1 MKVSLLNCCK
11 LYVLIW
17 LKTISLNLILYNFI
31 MNLDFS
37 DDQKFLQNEAK
48 KFFEKEGGLSNAR
61 AVMDNS
67 LESDNELWQKVI
79 ELGWTGIRIPEIYE
93 GLGLGHLELCVIA
106 EELGRSLAPVP
117 FSSSVYFFTEALIK
131 FGNEEI
137 KSDLLPKLVSGEVVG
152 TYGIA
157 EDTHQAT
164 ESNLSVTV
172 TSEKINGV
180 KIAVPDA
187 GVASHMILV
196 VKSKSGADL
205 RLVNL
210 DDASVSVTPQKNL
223 DTSRAFFKV
232 EFKDTPSKLLGEAG
246 EGWTYIQ
253 HLLDQAAVLFAF
265 EQVGGSQAALDMAK
279 AYSMERFAFG
289 RQIGSYQ
296 AIKHKL
302 ADMYIAVTLAKSN
315 CYYGAWALSSES
327 AELPLAAATA
337 RVSATKAF
345 QLCSKENI
353 QTHGGNGF
361 TWEYDCHL
369 FYKRSKV
376 LSVLLGSEAT
386 WKEKLVSN
394 LEKTNTLVEG

>member
-1 MKVSLLNCCK
+1 
-11 LYVLIW
+11 
-17 LKTISLNLILYNFI
+17 

-37 DDQKFLQNEAK
+37 DDQKFLQSEAQ
-48 KFFEKEGGLSNAR
+48 KFFNKEGGLSSAR
-61 AVMDNS
+61 SVMDNS
-67 LESDNELWQKVI
+67 LEGDSELWQKIV
-79 ELGWTGIRIPEIYE
+79 ELGWTGIRVPEAYE

-131 FGNEEI
+131 FGSEDI
-137 KSDLLPKLVSGEVVG
+137 KSNILPKLVSGEVIG
-152 TYGIA
+152 TYGIS
-157 EDTHQAT
+157 EDMHQAT
-164 ESNLSVTV
+164 ESNLSVSV
-172 TSEKINGV
+172 TSEKISGV

-187 GVASHMILV
+187 GLASQMIVV
-196 VKSKSGADL
+196 VKSNSGTDL
-205 RLVNL
+205 RLVDLN
-210 DDASVSVTPQKNL
+210 DASVTVTMQKNL
-223 DTSRAFFKV
+223 DTSKAFYKV
-232 EFKDTPSKLLGEAG
+232 EFDQTPSKLIGETG
-246 EGWTYIQ
+246 QGWSYIQ

-376 LSVLLGSEAT
+376 LSVLLGSEST
-386 WKEKLVSN
+386 WKEKLVTN
-394 LEKTNTLVEG
+394 LEKTNTLAKG

>member
-1 MKVSLLNCCK
+1 
-11 LYVLIW
+11 
-17 LKTISLNLILYNFI
+17 

-37 DDQKFLQNEAK
+37 DDQKFLQSEAQ
-48 KFFEKEGGLSNAR
+48 KFFNKEGGLSSAR
-61 AVMDNS
+61 SVMDNS
-67 LESDNELWQKVI
+67 LEGDAELWQKIV
-79 ELGWTGIRIPEIYE
+79 ELGWTGIRVPEAYE

-131 FGNEEI
+131 FGSEDI
-137 KSDLLPKLVSGEVVG
+137 KSNILPKLVSGEIIG

-157 EDTHQAT
+157 EDMHQAT
-164 ESNLSVTV
+164 ESNLSVSV
-172 TSEKINGV
+172 TSEKISGV

-187 GVASHMILV
+187 GLASQMIVV
-196 VKSKSGADL
+196 VKSNSGTEL
-205 RLVNL
+205 RLVDLN
-210 DDASVSVTPQKNL
+210 DASVNVTMQKNL
-223 DTSRAFFKV
+223 DTSKAFYKV
-232 EFKDTPSKLLGEAG
+232 EFDQTPSKLIGETG
-246 EGWTYIQ
+246 QGWSYIQ

-376 LSVLLGSEAT
+376 LSVLLGSESV
-386 WKEKLVSN
+386 WKEKLVTN
-394 LEKTNTLVEG
+394 LEKTNTLAKG

>member
-79 ELGWTGIRIPEIYE
+79 ELGWTGIRIPETYE

-172 TSEKINGV
+172 NSEKINGV

-210 DDASVSVTPQKNL
+210 NDASVSVTPQKNL

>member
-1 MKVSLLNCCK
+1 
-11 LYVLIW
+11 
-17 LKTISLNLILYNFI
+17 

-37 DDQKFLQNEAK
+37 DDQKYLQDEAR
-48 KFFEKEGGLSNAR
+48 KFFDKEGGLTNAR
-61 AVMDNS
+61 NVMDNS
-67 LESDNELWQKVI
+67 LEADGELWQKIV
-79 ELGWTGIRIPEIYE
+79 ELGWTGIRVPEAYE

-131 FGNEEI
+131 YANEEI
-137 KSDLLPKLVSGEVVG
+137 KSDLLPKLVAGEIVG

-157 EDTHQAT
+157 EDMHQAT
-164 ESNLSVTV
+164 EANLNVSVV
-172 TSEKINGV
+172 SEKVSGI

-187 GVASHMILV
+187 GMASQMILV
-196 VKSKSGADL
+196 VKSSSGTDL
-205 RLVNL
+205 RLVDLKDSTVN
-210 DDASVSVTPQKNL
+210 VTPQKNL
-223 DTSRAFFKV
+223 DTSKAFFKV
-232 EFKDTPSKLLGEAG
+232 EFQDTPSKLLGKSG
-246 EGWTYIQ
+246 EGWSYIQ

-279 AYSMERFAFG
+279 SYSMERFAFG

-302 ADMYIAVTLAKSN
+302 ADMYISITLAKSN

-327 AELPLAAATA
+327 SELPLAAATA

-386 WKEKLVSN
+386 WKEKLVTN
-394 LEKTNTLVEG
+394 LEKTNTLAKG

>member
-1 MKVSLLNCCK
+1 
-11 LYVLIW
+11 
-17 LKTISLNLILYNFI
+17 

-37 DDQKFLQNEAK
+37 DDQKFLQDEAK
-48 KFFEKEGGLSNAR
+48 KFFDKEGGLTNAR
-61 AVMDNS
+61 AVMDNA
-67 LESDNELWQKVI
+67 LESDNELWQKIV
-79 ELGWTGIRIPEIYE
+79 ELGWTGIRVPEAYE

-131 FGNEEI
+131 FASEEI
-137 KSDLLPKLVSGEVVG
+137 KSELLPKLVAGEVVG

-157 EDTHQAT
+157 EDMHQAT
-164 ESNLSVTV
+164 ASNLTVSVAA
-172 TSEKINGV
+172 EKINGI

-187 GVASHMILV
+187 GMASQMIVA
-196 VKSKSGADL
+196 VKSKTGTDL
-205 RLVNL
+205 RLVDLNE
-210 DDASVSVTPQKNL
+210 ASVTVTQQKNI

-232 EFKDTPSKLLGEAG
+232 EFKDTPSRLIGKSG
-246 EGWTYIQ
+246 EGWAYIQ

-327 AELPLAAATA
+327 AELPLAAATS

-353 QTHGGNGF
+353 QTHGGNGY

-369 FYKRSKV
+369 FYKRSKL
-376 LSVLLGSEAT
+376 LSVNIGSLSN
-386 WKEKLVSN
+386 WKEKLVSS
-394 LEKTNTLVEG
+394 LEQSNIN

>member
-1 MKVSLLNCCK
+1 
-11 LYVLIW
+11 
-17 LKTISLNLILYNFI
+17 

-37 DDQKFLQNEAK
+37 DDQKFLQSEAQ
-48 KFFEKEGGLSNAR
+48 KFFNKEGGLSSAR
-61 AVMDNS
+61 SVMDNS
-67 LESDNELWQKVI
+67 LEGDAELWQKIV
-79 ELGWTGIRIPEIYE
+79 ELGWTGIRVPEAYE

-131 FGNEEI
+131 FGSEDI
-137 KSDLLPKLVSGEVVG
+137 KSNILPKLVSGEVIG

-157 EDTHQAT
+157 EDMHQAT
-164 ESNLSVTV
+164 ESNLSVSV
-172 TSEKINGV
+172 TSEKISGV

-187 GVASHMILV
+187 GLASQMIVV
-196 VKSKSGADL
+196 VKSNSGTDL
-205 RLVNL
+205 RLVDLN
-210 DDASVSVTPQKNL
+210 DASVTVTMQKNL
-223 DTSRAFFKV
+223 DTSKAFYKV
-232 EFKDTPSKLLGEAG
+232 EFDQTPSKLIGETG
-246 EGWTYIQ
+246 QGWSYIQ

-376 LSVLLGSEAT
+376 LSVLLVSEST
-386 WKEKLVSN
+386 WKEKLVTN
-394 LEKTNTLVEG
+394 LEKTNTLAKG

>member
-1 MKVSLLNCCK
+1 
-11 LYVLIW
+11 
-17 LKTISLNLILYNFI
+17 

-37 DDQKFLQNEAK
+37 DDQKFLQSEAQ
-48 KFFEKEGGLSNAR
+48 KFFNKEGGLSSAR
-61 AVMDNS
+61 SVMDNS
-67 LESDNELWQKVI
+67 LEGDAELWQKIV
-79 ELGWTGIRIPEIYE
+79 ELGWTGIRVPEAYE

-131 FGNEEI
+131 FGSEDI
-137 KSDLLPKLVSGEVVG
+137 KSNILPKLVSGEVIG
-152 TYGIA
+152 TYGIS
-157 EDTHQAT
+157 EDMHQAT
-164 ESNLSVTV
+164 ESNLSVSV
-172 TSEKINGV
+172 TSEKISGV

-187 GVASHMILV
+187 GLASQMIVV
-196 VKSKSGADL
+196 VKSNSGTDL
-205 RLVNL
+205 RLVDLN
-210 DDASVSVTPQKNL
+210 DASVTVTMQKNL
-223 DTSRAFFKV
+223 DTSKAFYKV
-232 EFKDTPSKLLGEAG
+232 EFDQTPSKLIGETG
-246 EGWTYIQ
+246 QGWSYIQ

-376 LSVLLGSEAT
+376 LSVLLGSEST
-386 WKEKLVSN
+386 WKEKLVTN
-394 LEKTNTLVEG
+394 LEKTNTLAKG